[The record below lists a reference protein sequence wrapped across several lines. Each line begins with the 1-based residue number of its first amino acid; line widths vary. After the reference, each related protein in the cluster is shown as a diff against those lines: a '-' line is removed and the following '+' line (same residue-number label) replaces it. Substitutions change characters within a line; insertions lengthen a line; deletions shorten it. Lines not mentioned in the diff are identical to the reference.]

1 MFTSSSLRSIISFSI
16 LLSVV
21 SIAHADEPVV
31 DIESIVG
38 SVKLG
43 TDGIQIKTDGVG
55 SVSINTKGSDPAKVC
70 GETKM
75 PRLVIQAKMAPLS
88 VDNASVQAQAEQ
100 AIAAAGLKTA
110 LADTAVAV
118 CLISDAGELN
128 VDLSDITI
136 GRLDVHAAAGAVNA
150 KMPSKGT
157 PNGRLFT
164 DTGSITLTVP
174 RGMGVVLSGSKAG
187 LGAITLDK
195 SVARQGDK
203 THRANFNAVTS
214 AGIIE
219 IVPEGA
225 NTSDVEEEEESE
237 EQ

>member
-1 MFTSSSLRSIISFSI
+1 MATSFFFHSI
-16 LLSVV
+16 LSLAIATSVA
-21 SIAHADEPVV
+21 SAAHADEPII
-31 DIESIVG
+31 DINTVMS

-55 SVSINTKGSDPAKVC
+55 SLSINTKGSDPVKVC

-75 PRLVIQAKMAPLS
+75 PQVVIQAKMAVLS
-88 VDNASVQAQAEQ
+88 VNNGSVEAQTEQ
-100 AIAAAGLKTA
+100 AIASAGLKTSV
-110 LADTAVAV
+110 ADTAVAV

-128 VDLSDITI
+128 ADLSGINV
-136 GRLDVHAAAGAVNA
+136 GRLDVHAAAGTVNA

-164 DTGSITLTVP
+164 DTGSITINVP

-195 SVARQGDK
+195 AVARQGDK
-203 THRANFNAVTS
+203 TRRANFNAVTS
-214 AGIIE
+214 AGIIQ

-225 NTSDVEEEEESE
+225 TASDAEEENEE
-237 EQ
+237 